1 MSLALRDGSEK
12 RLRELDG
19 WRAVSV
25 LFVILH
31 HIAGY
36 QHRRLVSQFSF
47 LDLRVSHIGP
57 LGVDIFFVISGF
69 VICRI
74 LVLEELRYGS
84 VSLKGFYCRRIF
96 RILPPFY
103 IYLAA
108 LSALLCLGLIH
119 ESWRAIL
126 CSALFL
132 FDIKGTPSSWFVGH
146 TWSLALEEQFYLI
159 FPTMWVL
166 TPKSW
171 KGQVFLGVFFLISA
185 WNLSMVYTKWDTLT
199 SAHTRVGFGCI
210 CCGVLMAIYEARVRA
225 LANAVP
231 AFIVAA
237 VALTLL
243 LHPVGSANAKTALYE
258 SLFVPP
264 AIGLVLLFSLGRGRW
279 LQAFLRSKP
288 MQAIGLT
295 SYGIYLWQ
303 QLFTAPKTYFSGV
316 AVIISLLLPLLCLI
330 VPLSYSLIEKPM
342 LSYGKSLSRRT
353 VDVKTDV
360 RVTA

>member
-210 CCGVLMAIYEARVRA
+210 CCGVLMARLMRHVCAPSQMPFRPSSWPQLRLRCFCIPWESQMRRRHCMKVCSYHRQLVSSCC
-225 LANAVP
+225 
-231 AFIVAA
+231 
-237 VALTLL
+237 
-243 LHPVGSANAKTALYE
+243 SAWDE
-258 SLFVPP
+258 DD
-264 AIGLVLLFSLGRGRW
+264 
-279 LQAFLRSKP
+279 
-288 MQAIGLT
+288 
-295 SYGIYLWQ
+295 
-303 QLFTAPKTYFSGV
+303 
-316 AVIISLLLPLLCLI
+316 C
-330 VPLSYSLIEKPM
+330 
-342 LSYGKSLSRRT
+342 
-353 VDVKTDV
+353 
-360 RVTA
+360 